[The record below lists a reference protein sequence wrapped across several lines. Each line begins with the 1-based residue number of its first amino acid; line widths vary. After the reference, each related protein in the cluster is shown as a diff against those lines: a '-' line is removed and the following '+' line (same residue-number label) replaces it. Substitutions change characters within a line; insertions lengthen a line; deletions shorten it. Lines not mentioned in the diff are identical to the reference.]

1 MWPSGSKEGV
11 QCYASSAFLV
21 KKLDYFLQG
30 GPYVELFS
38 YLSSVTLLCCI
49 LPHFGVLCMRQ
60 VEQYYVAVNV
70 QYVLGV
76 DT

>member
-1 MWPSGSKEGV
+1 MSHLRCGQVEVKGV
-11 QCYASSAFLV
+11 YRAV